1 MEKTKKNKKGAVIV
15 TKADL
20 LNLINNLPSGT
31 TVEEMMDI
39 TISNRS
45 SIRTEIE
52 KMMSKEAKRK
62 IKVFLNERTRQQIL
76 TVFKI
81 HGNNEKPLTFFDFMS
96 YINSG
101 IDTKVSYQ
109 RVAIILREVA
119 ERKILCSTDCNGCN
133 SKQTIYEIKPSY
145 KNFI

>member
-1 MEKTKKNKKGAVIV
+1 MAKQKRTKRAVIV
-15 TKADL
+15 TKSDL
-20 LNLINNLPSGT
+20 LNLINSLPSGT
-31 TVEEMMDI
+31 TVEEIMDI
-39 TISNRS
+39 PLSNGLTVQS
-45 SIRTEIE
+45 LIE
-52 KMMSKEAKRK
+52 KERRRITKT
-62 IKVFLNERTRQQIL
+62 FLNERTRQQIL

-81 HGNNEKPLTFFDFMS
+81 HSNNEKPLTFFDFMS

-109 RVAIILREVA
+109 RVAMILREVA